1 MSLALKTSI
10 LVLLISPYCFSQ
22 DPMPV
27 LNSSWQRTIQKAQ
40 KTSIDATG
48 PARGMTAADKYFQ
61 RKARE
66 QRGDPPNDPSLMTE
80 DDRRAV
86 IEKAEQE
93 SRMPKTADVLG
104 YSYVTNV
111 RNDSGKTVKVIFW
124 EFRFIEIARP
134 TNVIRRQFLCS
145 VNLKNGDSKELSV
158 FSLLAP
164 SDVIDAESLA
174 KSTDKLF

>member
-48 PARGMTAADKYFQ
+48 PARAMTAADKYFP

-66 QRGDPPNDPSLMTE
+66 QRVDPPNDPSLMTE
-80 DDRRAV
+80 DDRRSA

-93 SRMPKTADVLG
+93 FRIPKTEDVRG

-124 EFRFIEIARP
+124 EYRFTEIKRP
-134 TNVIRRQFLCS
+134 ANV
-145 VNLKNGDSKELSV
+145 V
-158 FSLLAP
+158 
-164 SDVIDAESLA
+164 
-174 KSTDKLF
+174 